1 MISARRP
8 SSTSRYGFA
17 IKSCFKR
24 LDGQSKDVES
34 RYVLNE
40 EAVTLPATIRRE
52 RMLEF
57 ITDRQFVRVSE
68 LSDVFGISGVT
79 VRADLDALDSSNV
92 VRRVRGGA
100 MARTQGINP
109 ERSFEESLSASS
121 AEKALIGRAA
131 AALVTSGMSVIIDV
145 GTTTT
150 AIARALVARTD
161 LGQVTVITNGLNI
174 ALELEGA
181 RPGVT
186 VIVTGG
192 TLRRL
197 QHSLVDPMASLLLE
211 RLHAD
216 LAFIGCNGVD
226 VVRGVTNINL
236 PETEIKR
243 RMIASAE
250 RPVVVADGSKLGQT
264 HLIRIADLSEI
275 GSIMTGPSARADV
288 VAELRRA
295 GTDVIQVE

>member
-1 MISARRP
+1 M
-8 SSTSRYGFA
+8 
-17 IKSCFKR
+17 
-24 LDGQSKDVES
+24 
-34 RYVLNE
+34 
-40 EAVTLPATIRRE
+40 TLPASVRRE
-52 RMLEF
+52 RMLEM
-57 ITDRQFVRVSE
+57 ITDRQFVRVAE
-68 LSDVFGISGVT
+68 LSDIFGISDVT

-100 MARTQGINP
+100 MARTRGMIP

-121 AEKALIGRAA
+121 AEKALIGKTA
-131 AALVTSGMSVIIDV
+131 AALVCSGMSVIIDV

-150 AIARALVARTD
+150 AIARALATRAD
-161 LGQVTVITNGLNI
+161 LEQVTVITNGLNI

-181 RPGVT
+181 RSAIT

-197 QHSLVDPMASLLLE
+197 QHSLVDPMATLLLE

-226 VVRGVTNINL
+226 VVHGVTNINL

-250 RPVVVADGSKLGQT
+250 RPVVVAAGSKLGET

-275 GSIMTGPSARADV
+275 ATIITGPSAHADA